1 MAALEAEKFLSEHE
15 DVEVSANPEANWGE
29 KGDKKL

>member
-15 DVEVSANPEANWGE
+15 DAAAPVTAEQNWGE
-29 KGDKKL
+29 KKA

>member
-15 DVEVSANPEANWGE
+15 DAEAPVTAEQNWGE
-29 KGDKKL
+29 KA

>member
-15 DVEVSANPEANWGE
+15 DAEAPTTAEQNWGE
-29 KGDKKL
+29 KEA

>member
-15 DVEVSANPEANWGE
+15 DAEVSGEPEANWGE
-29 KGDKKL
+29 KKL